1 MISVINLPLPSVYDH
16 KTLESLRLQGF
27 LVRNREQSFFQ
38 DIEIDA
44 TCSCMI
50 MARQKT
56 YNGPI
61 KLLHD

>member
-1 MISVINLPLPSVYDH
+1 MISVINLPLPFVYDH
-16 KTLESLRLQGF
+16 KTLESLKLQGF

-50 MARQKT
+50 MARQQT
-56 YNGPI
+56 YNGPV